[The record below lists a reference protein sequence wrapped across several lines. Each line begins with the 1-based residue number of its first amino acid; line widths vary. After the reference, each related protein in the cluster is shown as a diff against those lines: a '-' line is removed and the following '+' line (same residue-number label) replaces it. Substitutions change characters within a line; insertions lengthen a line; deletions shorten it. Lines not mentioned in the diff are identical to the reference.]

1 MFPIDQIDIIKLII
15 NTLLAIKPNENV
27 LVIADRDENV
37 EIASLLVAEAKSVG
51 AQVALTI
58 LGPRKGLHHEPP
70 KFVAESMKHAD
81 IVIGVIYSLLHTK
94 ARREAQAAGVRFA
107 IMGGVRVG
115 EGKEYL
121 GNLSFD
127 INDLH
132 LIEKRGTQLAQM
144 VTQAKTVKISSD
156 LGTDLTMSLADRT
169 GLAVLPICR
178 DPKVFTILVD
188 YSEVACAP
196 VEGTADGILVIDGTI
211 VGLPELDRVVQE
223 PITLKIKQGRIEDIS
238 GGKDA
243 RDLETVLSNADT
255 NAKCVA
261 ELGIGTNHNIM
272 KPRAVV
278 RDKANLGTIHIAFGK
293 NDFIGGKQDSEL
305 HVDFMVTKPTLV
317 LDGRL
322 IIDKGKYVL

>member
-15 NTLLAIKPNENV
+15 NTLLAIKPEENV
-27 LVIADRDENV
+27 LIIADRDENV
-37 EIASLLVAEAKSVG
+37 EIAALLAAEAKSVG

-107 IMGGVRVG
+107 VMGGVRVG
-115 EGKEYL
+115 EGKEHL
-121 GNLSFD
+121 ANLNFD
-127 INDLH
+127 INDLR
-132 LIEKRGTQLAQM
+132 LIEERGKKLADM
-144 VTQAKTVKISSD
+144 ITGAKTARMTCD
-156 LGTDLTMSLADRT
+156 LGTNLTMSLLDRK
-169 GLAVLPICR
+169 GLAILPICR

-196 VEGTADGILVIDGTI
+196 VEGSAEGTLVIDGTV
-211 VGLPELDRVVQE
+211 VGLQEIDRVVQQ
-223 PITLKIKQGRIEDIS
+223 PITFKIKQGRIEGIS

-243 RDLETVLSNADT
+243 RDLEEVFTNADF

-272 KPRAVV
+272 KLRGVV

-293 NDFIGGKQDSEL
+293 NDFIGGIQDSEL
-305 HVDFMVTKPTLV
+305 HIDFMVTKPTLKLDDV
-317 LDGRL
+317 LV
-322 IIDKGKYVL
+322 IDKGKLIL